1 MTRHYAVCLRTLAC
15 FHENDSL
22 VGNLTDLVESQQP
35 GTRFLAWRVCA
46 CSAAR
51 YFIITRPRDDDETE
65 QSAAAAGRAAVRIL
79 GQAAVERLLAGKL
92 NLVVVMFFLLFA
104 AKFGTKSDK

>member
-51 YFIITRPRDDDETE
+51 YFIITRPRDDETE